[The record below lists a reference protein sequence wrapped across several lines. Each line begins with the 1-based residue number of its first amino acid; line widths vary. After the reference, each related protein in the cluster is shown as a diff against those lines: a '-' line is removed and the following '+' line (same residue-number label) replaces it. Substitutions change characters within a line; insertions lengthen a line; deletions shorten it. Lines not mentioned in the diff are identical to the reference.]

1 MKSGEWRVESG
12 EWRVKSGE
20 WRVVSEYPKRAKSL
34 LKSSE
39 AATTATPNSKLTLH
53 SAERVG
59 TVKTVPYALVAKFIY
74 SLNSKLKTPNSKLQT
89 HNSKLLTSNF

>member
-1 MKSGEWRVESG
+1 MESGEWRVE
-12 EWRVKSGE
+12 SGE

-53 SAERVG
+53 SAERAG
-59 TVKTVPYALVAKFIY
+59 TGKPVPYALVAKFIY
-74 SLNSKLKTPNSKLQT
+74 SPNSKLNSKL
-89 HNSKLLTSNF
+89 